1 MQITITQQEE
11 LWQEARLSRFTAS
24 EIHKLM
30 GISRSGDVLSKTAE
44 TFVYEKAA
52 EILTGQRKPIFGDAL
67 EHGKQYEPDAFNHFA
82 RITFDE
88 FTYYGGET
96 YVFIPYGDHSGYSP
110 DGLSKDAILEIKC
123 PYNSAIHL
131 KNFTIYDADSL
142 KALHPEYYWQM
153 QLGMIAADLDRGYF
167 VSYDPRMPQG
177 KVIHVAEIERHLVQD
192 EIDEK
197 LNAAAEL
204 LNNVIRL

>member
-1 MQITITQQEE
+1 MEITITQQEE

-30 GISRSGDVLSKTAE
+30 GISRSGDILSKTAE

-52 EILTGQRKPIFGDAL
+52 EILTGQRKAIFGDAL
-67 EHGKQYEPDAFNHFA
+67 EWGKQYEADAFNHFA

-142 KALHPEYYWQM
+142 KTLHPEYYWQM
-153 QLGMIAADLDRGYF
+153 QLGMIAADLDKGYF